1 MTLEVTGGAAGSRDG
16 RYRYSL
22 TRRWS
27 DGPRVVWVMLNPST
41 ADAHTDDPTL
51 RRCLAISMRH
61 GFGSLEVVNLF
72 ALRSTDPAA
81 LRHASDSVGPRA
93 DVAITRVVRQADA
106 VVVAWG
112 VPPRGLEARA
122 TEVLRRLPV
131 GVLALGL
138 TAGAHP
144 RHPLYVRRDV
154 ALVRLDSLT
163 VRSAQPTMAA

>member
-1 MTLEVTGGAAGSRDG
+1 MTLQVTGGASGSRDG

-27 DGPRVVWVMLNPST
+27 DGPRVAWVMLNPST
-41 ADAHTDDPTL
+41 AGARTDDPTL

-72 ALRSTDPAA
+72 ALRSTDPAG
-81 LRHASDSVGPRA
+81 LRLAAYPAGPRA
-93 DVAITRVVRQADA
+93 GVAVARALRRADA
-106 VVVAWG
+106 VVAAWG

-122 TEVLRRLPV
+122 AEVRSRLPD

-138 TAGAHP
+138 TRGGHP
-144 RHPLYVRRDV
+144 RHPLYVPRDTP
-154 ALVRLDSLT
+154 LVRLDSLT
-163 VRSAQPTMAA
+163 VRSAQLTMAA